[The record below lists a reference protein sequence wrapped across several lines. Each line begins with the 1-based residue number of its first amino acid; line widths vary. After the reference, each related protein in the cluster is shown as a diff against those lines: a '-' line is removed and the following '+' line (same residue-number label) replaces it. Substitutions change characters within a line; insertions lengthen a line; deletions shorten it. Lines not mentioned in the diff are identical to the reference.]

1 MNYFLLTETEFFR
14 RINEAGDCN
23 METAYTAFATQVIEL
38 CNGNVDTNRT
48 IIALAYIEIELQHH
62 PVRNLPEEKREVA
75 AYISKGIRPA
85 SVRRFRCWEM
95 VGRLMPDILAIFWRE
110 VFFS

>member
-1 MNYFLLTETEFFR
+1 MVP
-14 RINEAGDCN
+14 GDVDAKGKFCVGDI
-23 METAYTAFATQVIEL
+23 AYDI
-38 CNGNVDTNRT
+38 G
-48 IIALAYIEIELQHH
+48 LAPPCGFKE
-62 PVRNLPEEKREVA
+62 PTVR
-75 AYISKGIRPA
+75 IRPA